1 MLKFVLRVVCFWMM
15 VDRHLERTY
24 KATMVQLRGK
34 RTATG
39 QTPGLRASSAQ
50 GQQSRP
56 APPGP
61 PEAPWAVGPRRGTGG
76 PRRAS
81 LEHVAG
87 RVGSRAPWG
96 RPRRGGLRW
105 AVAVL
110 RSHGSARKLLFRA
123 LFDSARLS
131 QSRVLLDYAGQ
142 PPGRHWL
149 GPSTCAVYL
158 CRALEVDSR
167 PTRAHFP
174 PVDRWRRRWRNQRA
188 SGRSDLSAG
197 CPAAQ
202 RPHARCWTLC
212 FHSSHIEPI

>member
-1 MLKFVLRVVCFWMM
+1 
-15 VDRHLERTY
+15 
-24 KATMVQLRGK
+24 MVQLRGK

-174 PVDRWRRRWRNQRA
+174 PRRPLATAVARPAGKWALGSFCWLPRGPEAPRA
-188 SGRSDLSAG
+188 LLDLMFSQFPYRA
-197 CPAAQ
+197 
-202 RPHARCWTLC
+202 
-212 FHSSHIEPI
+212 HIEPK